1 MEFCISSLG
10 GNSGNLSANLVAG
23 VFLIGLLVMAFLE
36 LSEKDEV
43 WSIIRHRGERRPA
56 CGVRSGN
63 VPAAAVAEVGTDR
76 RLAQEL
82 GAGYGHTQA
91 SRVPP
96 CRE

>member
-56 CGVRSGN
+56 SNVRSGA
-63 VPAAAVAEVGTDR
+63 VPVAEVGTDR